1 MIKKISPKDKRD
13 WENFINSKDKLE
25 NKDFNFSQNTKNI
38 IEKTLDLHG
47 YSLNEASIKIIDFI
61 EKSYAGNVNKINII
75 TGKGNRSKNKEDPY
89 QSNNLSILK
98 YYVPE
103 FIKNHD
109 ELMKKIK
116 NIDFKSVNDENLGSF
131 SVILKRKKL

>member
-38 IEKTLDLHG
+38 IEKTIDLHG
-47 YSLNEASIKIIDFI
+47 YSLNEASIKIINYI

>member
-25 NKDFNFSQNTKNI
+25 NKDFNFSQNTKNS
-38 IEKTLDLHG
+38 IEKTIDLHG

-61 EKSYAGNVNKINII
+61 EKSYAENVNKINII

-98 YYVPE
+98 YFVPE

-131 SVILKRKKL
+131 SVILKRNKL

>member
-1 MIKKISPKDKRD
+1 LIKKISPKDKRD

-38 IEKTLDLHG
+38 IEKTIDLHG

>member
-1 MIKKISPKDKRD
+1 MIQKISPKDKRD

-38 IEKTLDLHG
+38 IEKTIDLHG

>member
-38 IEKTLDLHG
+38 IEKTIDLHG

>member
-38 IEKTLDLHG
+38 IEKTIDLHG
-47 YSLNEASIKIIDFI
+47 YTLNEASIKIIDFI

>member
-38 IEKTLDLHG
+38 IEKTIDLHG

-61 EKSYAGNVNKINII
+61 EKSYAGNVNKINRIHINQII
-75 TGKGNRSKNKEDPY
+75 Y
-89 QSNNLSILK
+89 Q
-98 YYVPE
+98 
-103 FIKNHD
+103 F
-109 ELMKKIK
+109 
-116 NIDFKSVNDENLGSF
+116 
-131 SVILKRKKL
+131 